1 MTLALLAALALAVP
15 SPPSHLRYPAA
26 ARPAGGVVALGVGVS
41 GHGYARPTRPRGDA
55 FSPALLDSDPGVVR
69 PPFRYAP
76 DAEPPQ
82 ALEAAF
88 LGAGRV
94 YRLRVVTT
102 VNGQPAGAAW
112 AATVARLFAAFDRD
126 GDGYLNRHEFEQ
138 VFSLPGL
145 KELAEGQLYTQ
156 AYAVPSLREA
166 DRDGDRRVSLD
177 ELQFLYRD
185 APADFLRTRPRPAND
200 ESADRVTEAVLA
212 SLDVNGDGRLSEA
225 ELRDAARL
233 LLTLDADDDEC
244 LSQSEFPVNYGAKAG
259 SGMMAAGAGM
269 MGADQGVKAADAPPG
284 DLVVKLGELP
294 GDTSKRILARYDAD
308 KDGVLSGDEIPFDA
322 ATAKALDGD
331 GDGKLT
337 LTELYAYGKR
347 PPDVVVTVDQGPT
360 AATCRVTATGF
371 GGGPL
376 PAGLSL
382 RRAEPGRVILRSGA
396 TVLDFSATPADTR
409 ATRARF
415 DRLLATLPGGETLT
429 EGALTGPAHQFLRVT
444 FDAADRD
451 GDGRLTRGELVAYF
465 ELQLAVAGLAQTVST
480 TVSRPNLFQLLD
492 DNRDGKLSVRELRTA
507 WERLIV
513 LEPAGARYVTRAV
526 LQPAASFRVSSA
538 AADFAV
544 PAPENSPQAAPAAG
558 VPEGRGPLWFRK
570 MDRNGDGDVSR
581 AEFLG
586 DAADF
591 ARLDADGD
599 GLISLDEA
607 IAAEKPAAKVA
618 EKPAAKPKTK

>member
-1 MTLALLAALALAVP
+1 MTLALLAALAFAAV
-15 SPPSHLRYPAA
+15 PPSHLRYPAA
-26 ARPAGGVVALGVGVS
+26 ARPAGGVVALSAGVP
-41 GHGYARPTRPRGDA
+41 GHGHARPARPRGDA
-55 FSPALLDSDPGVVR
+55 FSPALLDSDPGIVL
-69 PPFRYAP
+69 PPFRYVP
-76 DAEPPQ
+76 DAEPP
-82 ALEAAF
+82 LSVEVAF

-94 YRLRVVTT
+94 YRIRVVTT
-102 VNGQPAGAAW
+102 VNGQPAGGAW

-145 KELAEGQLYTQ
+145 KELAGGQFYTQ
-156 AYAVPSLREA
+156 AYAVPPLREA
-166 DRDGDRRVSLD
+166 DRDGDRRISLD
-177 ELQFLYRD
+177 ELQHFYRD
-185 APADFLRTRPRPAND
+185 APADFLRTRPLPAND
-200 ESADRVTEAVLA
+200 EFADRITEAVLA
-212 SLDVNGDGRLSEA
+212 SLDANGDGRLSEA

-244 LSQSEFPVNYGAKAG
+244 LSQSEFPVNYAAKAG

-269 MGADQGVKAADAPPG
+269 MGADQGTKVADAPPG
-284 DLVVKLGELP
+284 DLFVKLGELP
-294 GDTSKRILARYDAD
+294 GDAPKRILTRYDAN

-322 ATAKALDGD
+322 ATAKALDAD
-331 GDGKLT
+331 GDGRLT

-347 PPDVVVTVDQGPT
+347 PPDVVVTMDQGPT

-376 PAGLSL
+376 PAGLTL
-382 RRAEPGRVILRSGA
+382 RRTEPGRVILRGGA
-396 TVLDFSATPADTR
+396 TVLDFAAAPADTR
-409 ATRARF
+409 AARAGF
-415 DRLLATLPGGETLT
+415 ERLLSTLPGVMIGDAPLVFVEANL
-429 EGALTGPAHQFLRVT
+429 ASSPYPFLRVT

-451 GDGRLTRGELVAYF
+451 GNGRLTSAEVTNYF
-465 ELQLAVAGLAQTVST
+465 ELQLAVAAHAQAVST

-507 WERLIV
+507 WERLSV
-513 LEPAGARYVTRAV
+513 LEPAGSKFVTRAV
-526 LQPAASFRVSSA
+526 LAPTASFRVSNA

-544 PAPENSPQAAPAAG
+544 PVPANAPQAYP
-558 VPEGRGPLWFRK
+558 VTREPEARGPLWFRK

-607 IAAEKPAAKVA
+607 LAAEKPAAT
-618 EKPAAKPKTK
+618 PTAKPKK